1 MFKLNSHFKPTG
13 DQPQAIRKLV
23 QGLRKGFKYQTL
35 LGVTGSGK
43 TFTMANVIY
52 QTQRPALVLSPNKV
66 LAAQLYQE
74 FRHFFPENAVH
85 YFVSYYDY
93 YQPEAY
99 LPETDTYIAK
109 DARIN
114 ELLDQLRHAAIESVL
129 TRKDFIVI
137 SSISCIY
144 GIGDPEEYKNI
155 CLNLKVGQN
164 ISLKEVFDYLKTLQY
179 ERGSFNEIKAGTYV
193 IDNTRTDADKIK
205 TRTYADYTRLPA
217 GKAGTDADSN
227 LSLRESAL
235 YIFNPDGSFM
245 LEISWQK
252 KFIEKI
258 KRFKIKKSK
267 EDVFKLEITGDY
279 EDLDEVKIFP
289 AKFFVTPK
297 EKLDLAILNIKQE
310 LKEQYWKFLKEG
322 KIVEAERIRQRTLLD
337 ISLLE
342 KYGYCPG
349 IENYSRH
356 LSFRQPGE
364 PPYTLLDYLPP
375 ETILFIDESHL
386 ALPQLRAMSHG
397 DRRRKETL
405 VEYGWRLPSAI
416 DNRPLTFDEFFA
428 KDFQMIFVS
437 ATPGKYE
444 RKISSQVVE
453 QLVRPTGILDP
464 EIEVRPTINQVIDLL
479 KEIKSR
485 INKNQRILVLTLT
498 KRSAE
503 NLTEFLLEQGIKA
516 TYLHSDVKTL
526 RRAEIIKKL
535 RTGEVEVL
543 VGVNLLREGLDLPEV
558 SLVAIL
564 DADREGFLRNTT
576 TLIQAIGRSA
586 RHLEGKVILYADKL
600 TKSLKSAIQETER
613 RRKYQMMFNKKHK
626 IKPKPIVKDILVTPL
641 EILGKSHEEIVS
653 KEELEIFVEIKENEL

>member
-23 QGLRKGFKYQTL
+23 KGLKKGFKYQTL

-74 FRHFFPENAVH
+74 FRFFFPENAVH

-164 ISLKEVFDYLKTLQY
+164 ISLKEVFDCLKTLQY

-193 IDNTRTDADKIK
+193 IDKSLNKI
-205 TRTYADYTRLPA
+205 
-217 GKAGTDADSN
+217 
-227 LSLRESAL
+227 

-245 LEISWQK
+245 LEITWQK
-252 KFIEKI
+252 KLVDKI

-267 EDVFKLEITGDY
+267 EDVFKLEITGNY

-386 ALPQLRAMSHG
+386 ALPQLKAMAHG

-416 DNRPLTFDEFFA
+416 DNRPLTFNEFFA

-464 EIEVRPTINQVIDLL
+464 EIEVRPTKNQVIDLL
-479 KEIKSR
+479 KEIKLR
-485 INKNQRILVLTLT
+485 IEKSQRILVLTLT

-516 TYLHSDVKTL
+516 SYLHSDIKTL

-535 RTGEVEVL
+535 RTGEIEVL

-600 TKSLKSAIQETER
+600 TKSLKEAIQETER
-613 RRKYQMMFNKKHK
+613 RRKYQMMFNKKHN
-626 IKPKPIVKDILVTPL
+626 IKPKPIVKDIFVTPL
-641 EILGKSHEEIVS
+641 EILGKSYEEIVS
-653 KEELEIFVEIKENEL
+653 KEELEIFVEIKEKEL